1 MPTTTFAS
9 LPRMKK
15 HRRIDGYI
23 VCFTTS
29 RKLFS
34 FLYETFGVF
43 NSFPDLGRFNP
54 V

>member
-29 RKLFS
+29 GNFSLFFTKPS
-34 FLYETFGVF
+34 GCLTHFLI
-43 NSFPDLGRFNP
+43 
-54 V
+54 